1 MGFETIPFTPER
13 LDSLPEELAELYRS
27 LEATLLEEICS
38 RLNASGQ
45 LNEVTVQSIR
55 ALRSHGISQQE
66 IERAI
71 RRTTNISEKK
81 LTELLDD
88 VVERNQRYYS
98 ELIKIADVTAPQTLL
113 SIEDTYAIYEQTR
126 QTFRNI
132 TQSMAFLVDNGRTLL
147 APARAYQYVLD
158 SAVLEIQSGA
168 ISYNQ
173 AIRYAVKQL
182 ADSGIRVADYE
193 SGHRDQIDVAVR
205 RAVMSGVNALC
216 QRYAE
221 QSMEYLDT
229 NLVEVSAHI
238 GARNI
243 DGPNGWE
250 AHTKWQGRVFKWNK
264 R

>member
-1 MGFETIPFTPER
+1 MKYPFAPEV
-13 LDSLPEELAELYRS
+13 LDALPEELAELYRS
-27 LEATLLEEICS
+27 LESQLLDEICS
-38 RLNASGQ
+38 RLNLADQ

-66 IERAI
+66 IERVI
-71 RRTTNISEKK
+71 QRTTNISEKK

-132 TQSMAFLVDNGRTLL
+132 TQSMAFLVDNGRTMLQ
-147 APARAYQYVLD
+147 PARAYQYVLD
-158 SAVLEIQSGA
+158 SAILEIQSGA

-182 ADSGIRVADYE
+182 ADSGIRVAEYE

-205 RAVMSGVNALC
+205 RAVMSGVNAIC
-216 QRYAE
+216 QKYSE
-221 QSMEYLDT
+221 QSLDYLETD
-229 NLVEVSAHI
+229 LVEVSAHI

-250 AHTKWQGRVFKWNK
+250 NHERWQGLVYHWNK
-264 R
+264 N